1 MSVAVHRAGETRAEA
16 DLTVPAPRPYRM
28 PVLFLG
34 GGGSRAACAGEAEAT
49 ARSAQSKDATVPRS
63 PTNLL
68 PWWCCLKTAT
78 LPQAFCKKSCTRL
91 EVRFDL
97 GVDFCFSQ

>member
-1 MSVAVHRAGETRAEA
+1 VDQEVDVAMSVAVHRAGETRAEA

-49 ARSAQSKDATVPRS
+49 ARSAQSHGAAVADEFAAVAV
-63 PTNLL
+63 LL
-68 PWWCCLKTAT
+68 EDGD
-78 LPQAFCKKSCTRL
+78 SSS
-91 EVRFDL
+91 
-97 GVDFCFSQ
+97 GVL